1 MKPDRPPSTLLERY
15 RHTLANTPNRTAF
28 IWVDRNANETLSY
41 TYEELDLAARAVA
54 QRIMA
59 EGVKPGDT
67 VLLAYGPGFD
77 FFLAFWGCLISG
89 IVAAPV
95 TPPISSKDV
104 GKFLHLNQHC
114 DAKLILT
121 DKRFARLLKAKAYK
135 EKISKVGQ
143 GMRSLL
149 GGQRDQNQQPP
160 YSKLLEER
168 WLTSSGIPEP
178 ETILPLSPHSPDSTA
193 FIMYSSGST
202 RAPKGALT
210 TFGNLNHQLE
220 MNGQALESS
229 PDHVSCWWAPH
240 YHDYGLISGFLNVI
254 YQGCKGVLASPFDF
268 IQRPPLWLDML
279 HKYKGTHTFGPDFG
293 YDLLIRKTSQ
303 QDRQNKKWDLS
314 SLKIAMSAAEKVRAA
329 TIDSFS
335 AAFAPCGYRRE
346 VFCPAYGLAEHTVG
360 VTING
365 IGLEPVIQKFLRK
378 PLEERGA
385 ALPAKLEDD
394 FEEAGDERVLELVGN
409 GVARNNT
416 DLQIVRI
423 NSDGDPMETM
433 APGRVG
439 EVWVAS
445 GSKTIGY
452 FKEPELTQ
460 TAFHARL
467 PDIPDNTTEY
477 LRTGD
482 LGFISEQNGELFIC
496 GRQKDMIILAGKN
509 HYSEDL
515 EVTLSTNTRQYLRP
529 GRIAA
534 VSYEEAATSLER
546 LAIVAEVRSPELD
559 EPTVFNAIRTCLAA
573 EHKVNVSTIALI
585 QSGSIPKTSSGKLRR
600 FEARERLLDN
610 TLDTLPHGI
619 WTAPVSDFDSTPGY
633 EETLAM
639 ILRTLTQL
647 INSPTPLPPET
658 SLPALNLSQ
667 LAVGELID
675 AINKEHPHSAIRI
688 STLLKMDTAAAL
700 AAHLIEGDATGMSK
714 AREPMPDLKAHPT
727 AAADTISTVIHPLL
741 YAQEAALKE
750 HLNPYAEP
758 NNLMLCGWLEGA
770 ISIEA
775 LQKAL
780 EWLTERQSA
789 LRTTFERRR
798 DGSYGQIVQTEWSL
812 NNFHIEDVATEDE
825 AYGRAHALVG
835 RRLSLEESSFDFHLL
850 RISANKML
858 IVGVV
863 HGAVCDSWSLDLLR
877 DQLAQLYGQA
887 KENLE
892 EPKEFEPLPYQLVDL
907 AHWQQ
912 GLLQTHAFDRRI
924 GFWKTYL
931 RPPLA
936 HLRIPADRNPGASL
950 EAISTTVKVDA
961 RSMEGLQA
969 ACKRW
974 KTDPRG
980 VFITAYA
987 TVLSRHYRQRELIIQ
1002 TPIQGRLPN
1011 TENLVAPCSEATL
1024 VRVKVPRKTSFRD
1037 MATANDST
1045 FQQAIE
1051 HDIPLSLLHDVLEHG
1066 ATQREQLSWAG
1077 LSIGQTTKNP
1087 AKSTLAFGSE
1097 SFEDASASSIT
1108 GSRLPLHS
1116 HSIME
1121 IAINKRGELEGQ
1133 WRCKTALMNQRE
1145 LDALATRFT
1154 RILEA
1159 VSQSTREGPSL
1170 EDTIEMRVIKDDGPV
1185 SSARLFG
1192 TKQRSSLKDTDLS
1205 RPALRGD
1212 GSPSRSPGQDY
1223 NTLPVGSRMLF
1234 GSIAS
1239 LPPEKKDKPDKP
1251 KSESDD

>member
-1 MKPDRPPSTLLERY
+1 MKQDQTPSTLLERY
-15 RHTLANTPNRTAF
+15 RHTLANHPNRTAF

-41 TYEELDLAARAVA
+41 TYEELDLASRAVA
-54 QRIMA
+54 QLIMA

-104 GKFLHLNQHC
+104 GKFLHLNKHC
-114 DAKLILT
+114 EAKLILT

-149 GGQRDQNQQPP
+149 GGQRDANEQPP

-168 WLTSSGIPEP
+168 WITSSGIPEP
-178 ETILPLSPHSPDSTA
+178 DHILPLSPHAPDSTA

-220 MNGQALESS
+220 MNGKALTCS

-303 QDRQNKKWDLS
+303 QDRQNGKWDLS

-329 TIDSFS
+329 TIDAFS
-335 AAFAPCGYRRE
+335 AAFAPCGYKRE

-365 IGLEPVIQKFLRK
+365 IGDEPVIQRFLRK
-378 PLEERGA
+378 PLEEHGK
-385 ALPAKLEDD
+385 ALPAEVGDD
-394 FEEAGDERVLELVGN
+394 FEEASDERVLELVGN
-409 GVARNNT
+409 GVARHNT
-416 DLQIVRI
+416 DLQIVKI
-423 NSDGDPMETM
+423 NSDGDPLETM
-433 APGRVG
+433 PPGRVG

-452 FKEPELTQ
+452 FKEPELTR

-467 PDIPDNTTEY
+467 PGVPDNTNEY

-482 LGFISEQNGELFIC
+482 LGFISAENGELFIC

-534 VSYEEAATSLER
+534 VSYEETTTSVER
-546 LAIVAEVRSPELD
+546 LAIVAEVRSPDLD

-573 EHKVNVSTIALI
+573 EHKVDVSTIALI

-619 WTAPVSDFDSTPGY
+619 WTAPVSDFNSMPGY

-647 INSPTPLPPET
+647 THSPSPLPPET

-667 LAVGELID
+667 LAVGELIE
-675 AINKEHPHSAIRI
+675 AINKEHPHAAIRI
-688 STLLKMDTAAAL
+688 STLLKIDTATAL

-750 HLNPYAEP
+750 HLNPFAEP
-758 NNLMLCGWLEGA
+758 NNLMLCGWLQGD
-770 ISIEA
+770 ISLEA
-775 LQKAL
+775 LQKAV

-789 LRTTFERRR
+789 LRTTFEQRR
-798 DGSYGQIVQTEWSL
+798 DGSYGQLVQPDWSSD
-812 NNFHIEDVATEDE
+812 NFYLEDAENETE
-825 AYGRAHALVG
+825 AYSRVHTLIGRHLN
-835 RRLSLEESSFDFHLL
+835 LEQSSFDFHVFRL
-850 RISANKML
+850 SSDKML
-858 IVGVV
+858 IA
-863 HGAVCDSWSLDLLR
+863 AVLHPAICDHWSLNILR
-877 DQLAQLYGQA
+877 NELAQLYAQA
-887 KENLE
+887 KDNVEN
-892 EPKEFEPLPYQLVDL
+892 PDVTGALPYQLVDV

-931 RPPLA
+931 RGTLE

-950 EAISTTVKVDA
+950 EAISTALKVGSEA
-961 RSMEGLQA
+961 MAGLKA
-969 ACKRW
+969 ACARW
-974 KTDPRG
+974 KTDLRG

-1002 TPIQGRLPN
+1002 TPIQGRLAN
-1011 TENLVAPCSEATL
+1011 TENLIAPCSEATL
-1024 VRVKVPRKTSFRD
+1024 VRVRVPRKTSFRD
-1037 MATANDST
+1037 MASANDST
-1045 FQQAIE
+1045 FHQAIE
-1051 HDIPLSLLHDVLEHG
+1051 HDIPLSLLHDALGHDASLREH
-1066 ATQREQLSWAG
+1066 LSWAV
-1077 LSIGQTTKNP
+1077 LSIQEPPKEQVEELRSF
-1087 AKSTLAFGSE
+1087 KSEVFQNIAT
-1097 SFEDASASSIT
+1097 SSLT
-1108 GSRLPLHS
+1108 GDRLPLHS
-1116 HSIME
+1116 HSIMDLKMNE
-1121 IAINKRGELEGQ
+1121 KDELEGN
-1133 WRCKTALMNQRE
+1133 WRCKAALMNQRE
-1145 LDALATRFT
+1145 LDALAIRFQ

-1170 EDTIEMRVIKDDGPV
+1170 EDTIEMRVIKDESPV
-1185 SSARLFG
+1185 SSVRLFG
-1192 TKQRSSLKDTDLS
+1192 SKQDRKTKDTDIS
-1205 RPALRGD
+1205 RPALKGD
-1212 GSPSRSPGQDY
+1212 GSPRQSRGQDY
-1223 NTLPVGSRMLF
+1223 GSLPVGSRMLF

-1239 LPPEKKDKPDKP
+1239 LPPEKKSKPDKP
-1251 KSESDD
+1251 NSEGED